1 MTAAMNIGIA
11 LGGGG
16 ARGLAHIV
24 VLEALDE
31 LGVRPS
37 RIAGTSMGALVGAV
51 CAAGIAAGEMR
62 EHALESLS
70 SRRGALQRIVAE
82 TGLGALTFFNL
93 NPLKSAL
100 ADGEDVLDVFWPD
113 QVPVR
118 FEDLEVPLSV
128 IATDFYARRE
138 MKLDSG
144 NLRTAVAASIAL
156 PGLLE
161 PKIINGR
168 FLIDGGVVNPLP
180 IDHLGDADFKIAV
193 DVIGAPVEKDTGPP
207 PLGELLFRSLQI
219 TQAAVVEA
227 RLADHSVDILIRPA
241 VDHFRILDF
250 FKIKEIFKATEPA
263 KEELKRALDAAINR
277 AGS

>member
-1 MTAAMNIGIA
+1 MTARSDLAIA

-31 LGVRPS
+31 LGLRPAL
-37 RIAGTSMGALVGAV
+37 IAGTSMGALVGAV
-51 CAAGIAAGEMR
+51 CAAGLAAGDMR
-62 EHALESLS
+62 EQALEILG
-70 SRRGALQRIVAE
+70 SRRGAVQRIIAE
-82 TGLGALTFFNL
+82 TGLGALTLFNL
-93 NPLKSAL
+93 NPLKSSL
-100 ADGEDVLDVFWPD
+100 VDGEDMLDVFWPD

-118 FEDLEVPLSV
+118 FEDLVVPLRV

-138 MKLDSG
+138 MLLDRG

-168 FLIDGGVVNPLP
+168 FLIDGGIANPLP
-180 IDHLGDADFKIAV
+180 IDHLGDAAIKIAV
-193 DVIGAPVEKDTGPP
+193 DVTGGPVEKGKGPP
-207 PLGELLFRSLQI
+207 PLGDLLFRSLQI

-227 RLADHSVDILIRPA
+227 RLADHSVDVLIRPA
-241 VDHFRILDF
+241 VDRFRVLDF
-250 FKIKEIFKATEPA
+250 FKIKEVFEAAEPA
-263 KEELKRALDAAINR
+263 KEELKRALDKLL
-277 AGS
+277 